1 MTYRDFW
8 QPLTGRYDEN
18 EAKAIARMVMELRY
32 GLTMTDILCQRVD
45 DLPHSE
51 LLAMRQRLEAGEPVQ
66 YVLGLAEFGGRR
78 FSVAPGVLIPRPE
91 TYELCQW
98 IISEQRGGDMLDI
111 GTGSGCIACTLAAEL
126 KEARLTAW
134 DLSDAALRTAAANA
148 ERTNVHVSL
157 VKQDALRPPA
167 DHGLWDVIVSNP
179 PYICRNEKAAMA
191 PNVVDH
197 EPHEALF
204 VPDDDALL
212 FYRAIACYAA
222 EALRPGGRL
231 YLEINPLQADA
242 LERLLEGCGLTDI
255 ETCNDQFGKKRMTRA
270 CKPTTGK

>member
-18 EAKAIARMVMELRY
+18 EAKAIGRMVMELGY

-45 DLPHSE
+45 DLPHDE

-66 YVLGLAEFGGRR
+66 YVLGLAEFGGRLFR
-78 FSVAPGVLIPRPE
+78 VGPGVLIPRPE

-111 GTGSGCIACTLAAEL
+111 GTGSGCIACTLAAGL
-126 KEARLTAW
+126 PEARLTAW
-134 DLSDAALRTAAANA
+134 DLSDAALAMAAANA
-148 ERTNVHVSL
+148 KRTNVHVSL
-157 VKQDALRPPA
+157 VRQDALRPPA

-179 PYICRNEKAAMA
+179 PYICRNEMAAMA
-191 PNVVDH
+191 TNVVEH

-212 FYRAIACYAA
+212 FYRAIASYAV
-222 EALRPGGRL
+222 EALRPDGRL
-231 YLEINPLQADA
+231 YFEINPHYANE
-242 LERLLEGCGLTDI
+242 LETLLAGLGLTDI
-255 ETCNDQFGKKRMTRA
+255 ETRNDQFGKKRMTRA